1 MYEKYIGWLN
11 YNEIFNSVC
20 SHMRPTYS
28 KNFKMLYNV
37 SKQATV
43 LTLNTS
49 ASHTIIVVLL
59 EENIHNFILYTH
71 ILFHNDCSLKA
82 KQTI

>member
-1 MYEKYIGWLN
+1 
-11 YNEIFNSVC
+11 
-20 SHMRPTYS
+20 MRPTYS

-59 EENIHNFILYTH
+59 EENINNYI

-82 KQTI
+82 NKPFN